1 MTSSVDQWS
10 GNLRATDVVVFDFA
24 GVIADFVP
32 DRRAARIAELTGL
45 EVDDIEHRLFASG
58 LDARAELGSIA
69 QADVAKVVLAALD
82 HRLSETQLIE
92 AWSRAF
98 SLHPDALDLVEDLPQ
113 RTVLFTNNGAMLN
126 HCFAGP
132 LGDVDEVF
140 DLIVCSWELAAR
152 KPDPKAFEQMT
163 TKLATSAS
171 SIVFFDDSA
180 ANVAAGHGAGWRSAV
195 VARAG
200 ALGIQVAAG
209 LV

>member
-1 MTSSVDQWS
+1 MGPDVDQWVEH
-10 GNLRATDVVVFDFA
+10 LRSDDTVVFDFA

-32 DRRAARIAELTGL
+32 DRRAARIAEITGL
-45 EVDDIEHRLFASG
+45 EVEDIEHRLFASG
-58 LDARAELGSIA
+58 LDGRAEIGQIKQS
-69 QADVAKVVLAALD
+69 DVAKVVLAALD

-113 RTVLFTNNGAMLN
+113 RTVLFTNNGAMLT

-132 LGDVDEVF
+132 LSDVNDVF
-140 DLIVCSWELAAR
+140 DLVVCSWELGVR
-152 KPDPKAFEQMT
+152 KPDPAAFAQMT
-163 TKLATSAS
+163 AQLDVASS
-171 SIVFFDDSA
+171 SIVYFDDSA
-180 ANVAAGHGAGWRSAV
+180 ANVAAGHAAGWRSAA